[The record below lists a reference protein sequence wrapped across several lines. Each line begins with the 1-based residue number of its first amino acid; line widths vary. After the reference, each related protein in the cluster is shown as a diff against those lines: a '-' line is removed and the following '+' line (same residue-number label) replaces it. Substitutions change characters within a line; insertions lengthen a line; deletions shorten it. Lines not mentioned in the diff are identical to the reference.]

1 MFKISEFAKISQ
13 VSVKTLRY
21 YDQVHL
27 LKPAHTDKFSGYRYY
42 SADQMFQLN
51 RILAYK
57 ELGFSLDQIRQMM
70 SEQIP
75 LEQIRGMFRI
85 KQSEIQSILD
95 KEQARLNLINDRLYA
110 IENEEKSLS
119 SHDVILKKVEPQLFL
134 SYRQRTPFNKIPE
147 LFQKLDDYM
156 GRSGQSSL
164 SRMVLW
170 HGCEECDDNMDVEA
184 ARLLTHDLQTEPPF
198 TVKRLP
204 EIPLMATLIHHC
216 RTTCRCTASVEL
228 AIWIERNGYRIKENE
243 PRREICVRRENP
255 KDPDSYVAELQI
267 AVEKA

>member
-70 SEQIP
+70 NEQIP
-75 LEQIRGMFRI
+75 LDQIRGMFRI

-95 KEQARLNLINDRLYA
+95 KEQERLNLIKDRLYA

-119 SHDVILKKVEPQLFL
+119 SHDVILKKVEPQLVL

-170 HGCEECDDNMDVEA
+170 HGCEERDDNMDVEV

-198 TVKRLP
+198 TVNRLP

-216 RTTCRCTASVEL
+216 RTTSRCTASVEL
-228 AIWIERNGYRIKENE
+228 AMWIERNGYRIKENE

-255 KDPDSYVAELQI
+255 EDPDSYVAELQI